1 MSKLHTWQHGVVYDH
16 LIVERPEKWNFRL
29 SCNLRECWLEMLL
42 SGDGDS
48 ELTCIL

>member
-16 LIVERPEKWNFRL
+16 LIVERSEKWNFRL

-42 SGDGDS
+42 SDDVNG